1 MEEKLEKIEQA
12 KVKVSRRNTV
22 TVKSGTVSDLI
33 AGEVFQENKPKTRS
47 QSVKGIQAP
56 LEP

>member
-22 TVKSGTVSDLI
+22 TVKSGTVNDLI
-33 AGEVFQENKPKTRS
+33 AGEVF
-47 QSVKGIQAP
+47 
-56 LEP
+56 